1 MCALEIGLAL
11 VGYGLLLP
19 ILLLSMLLGISL
31 GVTVCLLGMHG
42 LLTKLLVV
50 LGLLLLLVQ
59 LLLVRRRLIC
69 RGVVLRSVHGLI
81 VSDVECWRHDGRGI
95 L

>member
-1 MCALEIGLAL
+1 MCALEIGLTL

-19 ILLLSMLLGISL
+19 ILLLSMLLGSRL
-31 GVTVCLLGMHG
+31 CVTVCLLGMHG

-50 LGLLLLLVQ
+50 LSLLLLLVQ
-59 LLLVRRRLIC
+59 LLLVRWRLIC
-69 RGVVLRSVHGLI
+69 RGVVLGSVHSLI

>member
-1 MCALEIGLAL
+1 MCALEIGLTL
-11 VGYGLLLP
+11 VGCSLLLP
-19 ILLLSMLLGISL
+19 ILLLSMLLGSSL

-69 RGVVLRSVHGLI
+69 RGVVLGGLHGLI
-81 VSDVECWRHDGRGI
+81 VSDVECWWHDGRGI